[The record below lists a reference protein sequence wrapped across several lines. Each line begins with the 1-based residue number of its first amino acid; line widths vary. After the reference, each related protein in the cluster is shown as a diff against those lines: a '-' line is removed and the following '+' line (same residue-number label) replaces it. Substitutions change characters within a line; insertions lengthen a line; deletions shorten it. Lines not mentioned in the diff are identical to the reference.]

1 MAKCKCDPEYVK
13 YGFPYIEDKKG
24 PKPQCVV
31 CSEVLAQEGMK
42 PSTLKRHLET
52 KHPMC
57 KDELVEY
64 FRRRLH
70 ELRAS
75 QKYLTSSC
83 SKQGQALCILP
94 HSSSFWKG
102 QESPQN
108 SGRASLTCSNGH
120 GQTAYRSIA
129 GR

>member
-1 MAKCKCDPEYVK
+1 MTKCKYDPEYVK
-13 YGFPYIEDKKG
+13 YRFPYIEDEKE

-42 PSTLKRHLET
+42 LSTLKHHLET

-57 KDELVEY
+57 THEY

-75 QKYLTSSC
+75 QKCLTSSC
-83 SKQGQALCILP
+83 SKQGQALHNLP
-94 HSSSFWKG
+94 RSSYCKG

-120 GQTAYRSIA
+120 GQTGYRSIG